1 MWPRRRRYRVINE
14 VFDNAVQLGEGVGDE
29 DVGIGNLLFR
39 TRFSGDFVLDR
50 FGGSPVEQ
58 LLGGVMANLKRNGA
72 VEGQ

>member
-1 MWPRRRRYRVINE
+1 MWPRRRRCRVIDE
-14 VFDNAVQLGEGVGDE
+14 VFDNAVELDEGVGDE

-39 TRFSGDFVLDR
+39 TQFSGDFVLDR
-50 FGGSPVEQ
+50 FDGSPVEQ